1 MILFLSIPLQ
11 HNQDFPSFSSFYFFQ
26 SSAFALDDYTK
37 SISTYGIQHIST
49 SYLGGD
55 EETYVSGLGLVVHQ
69 SFKKKIYG
77 CFSSPIIYLSHIKI
91 IEQVKKG

>member
-37 SISTYGIQHIST
+37 SVSTY
-49 SYLGGD
+49 L
-55 EETYVSGLGLVVHQ
+55 VSSIFPLV
-69 SFKKKIYG
+69 I
-77 CFSSPIIYLSHIKI
+77 
-91 IEQVKKG
+91 